1 MSDRLITS
9 SRALVTVV
17 TCGALILAIS
27 LGIRQSFGLFLQPMS
42 ADMGW
47 GRSTFAFA
55 IALQNLIWGLGQ
67 PAFGAVADKFGA
79 GRVVLTASLL
89 YVAGLALM
97 ALSTTGNALD
107 VSAGL
112 LIGLGLSGTGFGV
125 VLGVVGKIAPPENRS
140 TALGIVSAGGSFGQ
154 FAMIP
159 YGQLLISSFGWQS
172 ALLLLVLTAA
182 VMVPLSAAMVSARK
196 QHAVGPEQALAHAV
210 REAGGHRGFLYL
222 NAGFF
227 VCGFQTA
234 FIMVHLPSYLLDVGM
249 TPKTGVTALALIGLF
264 NIIGSFA
271 AGYLGGRFSKK
282 YLLCAI
288 YTIRALCIG
297 AFILLPATAVTV
309 AVFSMIIGLTWLGTV
324 PLTNGLVAQI
334 FGVKY
339 LSTLFSIV
347 FLSHQL
353 GSFLGVWLGGYMFDA
368 SGSYQIIWLLAIGLS
383 VLAAL
388 LNVPIDDRSLRRV
401 PA

>member
-1 MSDRLITS
+1 MTS
-9 SRALVTVV
+9 SRTLVTVV
-17 TCGALILAIS
+17 VCGALILAIS

-55 IALQNLIWGLGQ
+55 IALQNLIWGVGQ
-67 PAFGAVADKFGA
+67 PGFGAVADKFGA
-79 GRVVLTASLL
+79 GRVVLISGLL

-97 ALSTTGNALD
+97 ALSTSGLSLD

-125 VLGVVGKIAPPENRS
+125 ILGVVGKMAPPEKRS
-140 TALGIVSAGGSFGQ
+140 VAIGIVSAGGSFGQ

-159 YGQLLISSFGWQS
+159 YGQLLISSFGWQTG
-172 ALLLLVLTAA
+172 LLLLVLTALI
-182 VMVPLSAAMVSARK
+182 VVPLSAAMVGSKKKSAR
-196 QHAVGPEQALAHAV
+196 GSEQSLAQAI

-249 TPKTGVTALALIGLF
+249 TPKTGVIALALIGLF
-264 NIIGSFA
+264 NIIGSFS

-288 YTIRALCIG
+288 YAVRALCIG
-297 AFILLPATAVTV
+297 IFILLPVTTVSV
-309 AVFSMIIGLTWLGTV
+309 AVFAMTIGLTWLGTV

-334 FGVKY
+334 FGVRY

-353 GSFLGVWLGGYMFDA
+353 GSFLGVWLGGYIFDA
-368 SGSYQIIWLLAIGLS
+368 SGSYRIIWFLTIGLS

-388 LNVPIDDRSLRRV
+388 LNMPIDDRSLQRV
-401 PA
+401 AA